1 MEMHCPMTARLWPAQ
16 VFMFDHTEV
25 DEADEEVEGGS
36 STGMGARVI
45 TDQAQSDSLSSA
57 ILIDE

>member
-1 MEMHCPMTARLWPAQ
+1 
-16 VFMFDHTEV
+16 MFDHTEV

-45 TDQAQSDSLSSA
+45 TDQAQSDSLSRLVKQSR
-57 ILIDE
+57 